1 MRVCRIH
8 FNSKPQPNRGFT
20 LVELLVV
27 IAIIGVLVALLLPAV
42 QAAREAARRIQC
54 RNNLKNLA
62 LAVLNH
68 ENQQGDLPTATEAHQ
83 LGNTSVVNVYTG
95 NQLSWIVRILPFLEQ
110 QSLYD
115 QFDFDVNV
123 FEQDVDLRPEE
134 NQPGI
139 LLCPSD
145 GAEGRFYESDAFSE
159 GRRLAKGNYAAY
171 VSPEHG
177 ICMKVFRGSLIH
189 EPQALR
195 KLTDGMSN
203 TVMLSEVRTRD
214 VLVDQRG
221 TWPLAWFGATML
233 ALDVHSRA
241 LGGRPCSIN
250 TPIGTVYS
258 PDPISLTLATPPNL
272 PAGQFNSDD
281 MRECTEKADADA
293 LGMPCRKDQW
303 LTVSPRSSHPSGVN
317 AANVDG
323 SVRWI
328 PDEIDVLL
336 LARLVSIDDGEIVGE
351 YN

>member
-1 MRVCRIH
+1 MQNIRTLAARRI
-8 FNSKPQPNRGFT
+8 GFT

-54 RNNLKNLA
+54 KNNLKNLA
-62 LAVLNH
+62 LAVLIH
-68 ENQQGDLPTATEAHQ
+68 ENQQGDLPAATEAHNW
-83 LGNTSVVNVYTG
+83 LEREITSVVDVYTG
-95 NQLSWIVRILPFLEQ
+95 NQLSWIVRILPYLEQ

-145 GAEGRFYESDAFSE
+145 GAEGRFYESDRFSE

-177 ICMKVFRGSLIH
+177 GCMKVFRGSLIH

-221 TWPLAWFGATML
+221 TWSQAWFGATML

-241 LGGRPCSIN
+241 LGGSPCRIS
-250 TPIGTVYS
+250 TPIGTFYS
-258 PDPISLTLATPPNL
+258 PDPISLMLASSPNL
-272 PAGQFNSDD
+272 PAGQFNADD
-281 MRECTEKADADA
+281 MRECTEKANADA
-293 LGMPCRKDQW
+293 LGMPCQRDSW
-303 LTVSPRSSHPSGVN
+303 FTVSPRSSHPGGVN

-351 YN
+351 YD